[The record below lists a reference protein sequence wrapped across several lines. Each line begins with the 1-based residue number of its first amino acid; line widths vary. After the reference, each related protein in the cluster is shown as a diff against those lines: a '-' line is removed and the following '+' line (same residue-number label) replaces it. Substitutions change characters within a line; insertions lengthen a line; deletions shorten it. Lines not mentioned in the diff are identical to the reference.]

1 MAYAKQACD
10 VPQRWSEN
18 MADID
23 QSLTLSFRG
32 KPHMD
37 GRTGDVIFIAYM
49 GLRFIPCRVKRSA
62 LKRLTINPVPTEEDL
77 LQVFA
82 DYRKKI
88 EQLVEEQVAS
98 GELSPVISEL
108 SNFP

>member
-1 MAYAKQACD
+1 MVA
-10 VPQRWSEN
+10 
-18 MADID
+18 ID

-49 GLRFIPCRVKRSA
+49 GLRFIPCRVRRSA
-62 LKRLTINPVPTEEDL
+62 LKRLTTYSVPTEEEL
-77 LQVFA
+77 LRAFT
-82 DYRKKI
+82 DHRKQI

-98 GELSPVISEL
+98 GEFSPVISEL
-108 SNFP
+108 SNVP

>member
-1 MAYAKQACD
+1 M
-10 VPQRWSEN
+10 VG
-18 MADID
+18 IH

-37 GRTGDVIFIAYM
+37 GRTGDVVFIAYM

-62 LKRLTINPVPTEEDL
+62 LKRLTTNPVPTEEEL
-77 LQVFA
+77 FQVLSN
-82 DYRKKI
+82 YRKQF

-98 GELSPVISEL
+98 GEFSPVISEL
-108 SNFP
+108 NIPP

>member
-1 MAYAKQACD
+1 MGYAKQACD

-62 LKRLTINPVPTEEDL
+62 LKRLTTYPVPTEEEL
-77 LQVFA
+77 LRAFA
-82 DYRKKI
+82 DHRKQI

-98 GELSPVISEL
+98 GEFSPVISEI
-108 SNFP
+108 SNIP